1 MPEQL
6 RGNAEDV
13 IGEKNNGRTVEVECA
28 ESIKIE
34 SGILSE
40 IEKNIMNEESSE
52 DGDDNVPPKKLKTD
66 GKQKEMFS
74 GLMTLLIRVFIFKE
88 SLKTPQLITPVE
100 KKFDLVKDGAMEA
113 EVRAAKERAMV
124 PLDVRVK
131 SFKEMLKEKE
141 VKKSQN
147 YKN

>member
-1 MPEQL
+1 MYFFLNKGRTDVDKAVSQMPEQL

-13 IGEKNNGRTVEVECA
+13 IGDKNNGTTVEVECA

-66 GKQKEMFS
+66 GKQK
-74 GLMTLLIRVFIFKE
+74 
-88 SLKTPQLITPVE
+88 
-100 KKFDLVKDGAMEA
+100 
-113 EVRAAKERAMV
+113 
-124 PLDVRVK
+124 
-131 SFKEMLKEKE
+131 
-141 VKKSQN
+141 
-147 YKN
+147 